1 MKKETKIPVT
11 MRALVQRVNRKIAH
25 DDKKLHSTR
34 KTNPIYYVIRT
45 WHNSVV
51 DSIVDAADLEE
62 RARELG
68 VLAEW
73 EQLQS

>member
-11 MRALVQRVNRKIAH
+11 MRALIQRVNRKIAH
-25 DDKKLHSTR
+25 DGKKLRSSRKRKPIFYVVRHSLVSGQIDNVTE
-34 KTNPIYYVIRT
+34 
-45 WHNSVV
+45 
-51 DSIVDAADLEE
+51 LEAW
-62 RARELG
+62 ARELG